1 MKVKKGEYRI
11 STHDGWKIEEGSYVS
26 CYPFLIH
33 RQKDETQ
40 RRTWKLSHQ
49 ATGYAIKRDIL
60 LKEAKSLAEALKD
73 YPLFLV
79 PTIETFNL
87 QRDILKEKNPQHIAH
102 STAAERGNKSNQH
115 QRSKP

>member
-11 STHDGWKIEEGSYVS
+11 STHDGWMIEEGSYIS

-33 RQKDETQ
+33 RQKDET
-40 RRTWKLSHQ
+40 RKRTWKLSHQ

-60 LKEAKSLAEALKD
+60 LKEAKSLAEALKG

-79 PTIETFNL
+79 PTIETFYL
-87 QRDILKEKNPQHIAH
+87 QRDILKEKNPQQYDNIIKAINTNGASH
-102 STAAERGNKSNQH
+102 EQ
-115 QRSKP
+115 

>member
-11 STHDGWKIEEGSYVS
+11 STHDGWKTEEGSYIS

-33 RQKDETQ
+33 RQKDERQ

-49 ATGYAIKRDIL
+49 ATGYAIKQDIL
-60 LKEAKSLAEALKD
+60 LKEAKALAEALKQ

-87 QRDILKEKNPQHIAH
+87 QKNILMEKNPQQLNNIIKAITTNGANH
-102 STAAERGNKSNQH
+102 EQ
-115 QRSKP
+115 

>member
-40 RRTWKLSHQ
+40 KRTWKLSHQ

-87 QRDILKEKNPQHIAH
+87 QRDILKEKNPQQYDNIIKAINTNGASH
-102 STAAERGNKSNQH
+102 EQ
-115 QRSKP
+115 